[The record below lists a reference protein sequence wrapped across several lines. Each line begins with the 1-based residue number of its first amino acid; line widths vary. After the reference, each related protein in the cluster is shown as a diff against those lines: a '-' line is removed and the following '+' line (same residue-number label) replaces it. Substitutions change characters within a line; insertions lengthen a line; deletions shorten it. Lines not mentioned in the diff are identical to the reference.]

1 MGSGNMK
8 VSLAQLNFHTGY
20 FSSNTNKIVKAIKE
34 AKAAG
39 SELAVFPE
47 LAISGYPPRDFLE
60 FDHFVVLCEHCMKT
74 IAEACEGI
82 TAIVGGPSQNPNEK
96 GKPLYNAAY
105 TMYDGQ
111 IQHLTYKNLLPTYDI
126 FDENRYFQPG
136 LNPSI
141 VNINGWR
148 IAITICEDLWSVGDN
163 PLYINDPMAKLA
175 KQQPDL
181 VINIAASP
189 FSQTHDESRKA
200 VLRAH
205 AKAHSLPIVYVNH
218 IGAQTELIFDGGSC
232 IMGGSGQII
241 HQLPYFEEEVT
252 TYQVPEQDSKRE
264 PVSITDSAP
273 GRFDRLFQ
281 AIKLGTIDYFRK
293 LGFEKAIIGLSGG
306 IDSGLTM
313 ALAAQ
318 ALGPDNV
325 LGVLMPSPYTSDASI
340 EDATTLAENL
350 GSPLKTIHIEE
361 LFNQYQSTLAPHFAG
376 TKPGIAEENLQAR
389 SRAVCLM
396 AISNKFGHIL
406 LNTSNKSEMAVG
418 YSTLYG
424 DMCGGLSL
432 IGDVYKTE
440 AFALSR
446 YINDQLGP
454 TIPENMITKAP
465 SAELRHDQKDTD
477 MLPPYEDLDPI
488 LYEYIENRKG
498 PEEIIQLGHPEQTVR
513 SALKMVNQSE
523 YKRYQ
528 SPPILRVS
536 DKAFGMGRRLP
547 IVAKY
552 LS

>member
-1 MGSGNMK
+1 MVSGNMK

-20 FSSNTNKIVKAIKE
+20 FSNNTNKIVKAIEE
-34 AKAAG
+34 AKASG

-60 FDHFVVLCEHCMKT
+60 FEHFVASCEASMHT
-74 IAEACEGI
+74 IAEACQGI
-82 TAIVGGPSQNPNEK
+82 TAIVGGPSQNPHEK

-111 IQHLTYKNLLPTYDI
+111 IQHRTYKNLLPTYDI

-141 VNINGWR
+141 ITINGR
-148 IAITICEDLWSVGDN
+148 RLAITICEDLWSVGDN
-163 PLYINDPMAKLA
+163 PLYTYDPMAKLA
-175 KQQPDL
+175 QQQPDL
-181 VINIAASP
+181 AINIAASP

-200 VLRAH
+200 VLQAH
-205 AKAHSLPIVYVNH
+205 AKAYNLPFVYVNH
-218 IGAQTELIFDGGSC
+218 VGAQTELIFDGGSC
-232 IMGGSGQII
+232 IMSGKGQII
-241 HQLPYFEEEVT
+241 HQLPYFEEAVT
-252 TYQVPEQDSKRE
+252 TYQVPEQDSEDE
-264 PVSITDSAP
+264 PVAITYSAP
-273 GRFDRLFQ
+273 DRFDRLFQ
-281 AIKLGTIDYFRK
+281 AIKLGTVDYFRK

-325 LGVLMPSPYTSDASI
+325 LGVLMPSQYTSKASI
-340 EDATTLAENL
+340 TDATALAENL
-350 GSPLKTIHIEE
+350 GSPLKTINIED
-361 LFNQYQSTLAPHFAG
+361 LFSQYQSTLAPHFAG
-376 TKPGIAEENLQAR
+376 TEPGVAEENLQAR
-389 SRAVCLM
+389 SRAVLLM
-396 AISNKFGHIL
+396 ALSNKFGHIL

-446 YINDQLGP
+446 YINKQLGP

-465 SAELRHDQKDTD
+465 SAELRQDQKDTD
-477 MLPPYEDLDPI
+477 MLPPYAELDPI
-488 LYEYIENRKG
+488 LFEYIENQKG
-498 PEEIIQLGHPEQTVR
+498 PEEIIELGHPEHTVR